1 MKTIKGEG
9 NFTLEDIKFLGF
21 KVFNTVAEKTST
33 DALHDANLKKVNFK
47 TKIENNVITINRT
60 KFKIA
65 GFRPRIEGQ
74 VTLDGYMNLG
84 MRLGLPPFGIFG
96 IPIKITG
103 PADTFEVEVGK
114 YHKEDLDES
123 DEEFGDYQKLLEEE
137 KAKQETAQVKQ

>member
-1 MKTIKGEG
+1 M
-9 NFTLEDIKFLGF
+9 
-21 KVFNTVAEKTST
+21 
-33 DALHDANLKKVNFK
+33 KKVTFK

-84 MRLGLPPFGIFG
+84 MRLGLPPFGIIG

-114 YHKEDLDES
+114 YHKEDLNETDDEF
-123 DEEFGDYQKLLEEE
+123 DEYQKSLEEE
-137 KAKQETAQVKQ
+137 KAKQEAAQVKQ